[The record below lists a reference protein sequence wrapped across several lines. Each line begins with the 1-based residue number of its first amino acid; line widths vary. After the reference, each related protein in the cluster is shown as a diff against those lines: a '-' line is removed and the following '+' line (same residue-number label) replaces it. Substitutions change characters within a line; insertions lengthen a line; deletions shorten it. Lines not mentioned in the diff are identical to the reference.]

1 MLPAIQTKYA
11 EVPSL
16 ITLMEII
23 PSFLTA
29 WVTKTVK
36 SSRSQCFKTANA
48 FRAIVVTT
56 GGSNVDDAS
65 AHKRS
70 PSLCRKAVF
79 LQETREKALAKLLTS
94 IVSNS
99 SRLCSTKC
107 CAKSSKLSEPHLEV
121 DIERPLWDCSNRS
134 WLQENQSK
142 GQTYRIHALSV
153 IHSFLDV
160 TMTLWFCGFF
170 LSLTTHQA
178 PELCQ
183 GDGHR
188 TQVFGRCLVIPGCL

>member
-1 MLPAIQTKYA
+1 
-11 EVPSL
+11 
-16 ITLMEII
+16 MEII
-23 PSFLTA
+23 PSVLTA

-107 CAKSSKLSEPHLEV
+107 CAKSSKLSEPHLEGRHGFI
-121 DIERPLWDCSNRS
+121 DHSEIAKKQKARLSRKS
-134 WLQENQSK
+134 IK
-142 GQTYRIHALSV
+142 MAQTYR
-153 IHSFLDV
+153 FL
-160 TMTLWFCGFF
+160 ML
-170 LSLTTHQA
+170 
-178 PELCQ
+178 
-183 GDGHR
+183 
-188 TQVFGRCLVIPGCL
+188 